1 MKNLL
6 KTGSFVSL
14 ALTIVPSLI
23 FFAGDLE
30 LSQMK
35 VYMGVGM
42 VLWFVTAPFWINKS
56 SKSEQA

>member
-1 MKNLL
+1 MKILI
-6 KTGSFVSL
+6 KIGSFVSL
-14 ALTIVPSLI
+14 VLTIVPSLI
-23 FFAGDLE
+23 FFTGDLE

-35 VYMGVGM
+35 VCMGVGM

>member
-1 MKNLL
+1 MKILI
-6 KTGSFVSL
+6 KIGSFVSL

-23 FFAGDLE
+23 FFNGDLE

-56 SKSEQA
+56 